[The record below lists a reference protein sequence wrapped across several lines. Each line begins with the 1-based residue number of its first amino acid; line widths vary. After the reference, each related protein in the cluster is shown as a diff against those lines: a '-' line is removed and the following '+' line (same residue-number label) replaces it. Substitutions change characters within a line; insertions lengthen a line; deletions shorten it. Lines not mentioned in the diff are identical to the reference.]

1 MVNFR
6 IIKYNM
12 RSFIRGIK
20 NLWRWFPVIWKD
32 RDYDHVFT
40 YDVLIKKLEFQRD
53 FFLSKDACI
62 SNSKDTAKEI
72 QTAIDKLK
80 RTMDPYEF
88 YEKPVFENKW
98 DHLSEEI
105 ILDIDRKYTKD
116 KKEAFTYLAKNI
128 DKWWD

>member
-53 FFLSKDACI
+53 FFLSKDASV
-62 SNSKDTAKEI
+62 SNAKDTAKEI

-98 DHLSEEI
+98 DHLSKEI
-105 ILDIDRKYTKD
+105 ILDIDRKYTED
-116 KKEAFTYLAKNI
+116 KKEAFIYLAKNI

>member
-20 NLWRWFPVIWKD
+20 NLWRWFPVIWED

-40 YDVLIKKLEFQRD
+40 YDILIKKLEFQRD
-53 FFLSKDACI
+53 FFLSQDACT
-62 SNSKDTAKEI
+62 SNAKDTAKEI

-98 DHLSEEI
+98 DHLSKEI
-105 ILDIDRKYTKD
+105 ILDIDRKYTED
-116 KKEAFTYLAKNI
+116 KKEAFIYLAKNI

>member
-53 FFLSKDACI
+53 FFLSKDASV
-62 SNSKDTAKEI
+62 SNAKDTAKEI